1 MFADAGSL
9 GTDVDWNKVE
19 FPKAAK
25 VTAPRNGNVEGCA
38 DLDAACIAGTGYLI
52 GKSFNI
58 TYLTGEKG
66 KESICFP
73 TGAAV

>member
-1 MFADAGSL
+1 MFTDAGSL
-9 GTDVDWNKVE
+9 GADVDRNKVE
-19 FPKAAK
+19 FPEAAK
-25 VTAPRNGNVEGCA
+25 MTAPRNGNVEGRA

-58 TYLTGEKG
+58 TDLTGEKG
-66 KESICFP
+66 KKGICLS